1 MPGLFA
7 SLVGLEATPEWVNW
21 MLAMFAARALGFA
34 YGMFLAARN
43 PAANLSWITAMIGVQ
58 AIDWLAPIGYL
69 ITGAVTIGQVTT
81 AAFLPIVFIVVLG
94 RFVLSSDA
102 SATSPARSRQPA

>member
-1 MPGLFA
+1 MTEQKP
-7 SLVGLEATPEWVNW
+7 
-21 MLAMFAARALGFA
+21 LARIETVKAPQTDPA
-34 YGMFLAARN
+34 
-43 PAANLSWITAMIGVQ
+43 PAAGSGAGGDSRWNAASPMSLIRGPVV
-58 AIDWLAPIGYL
+58 IGYL